1 LGLLRLIIEQGSKI
15 KFYPFIFKFFM
26 LFFCCSSI
34 LILWQQYIKKVFIKK
49 DYYWINILKKEEAKL
64 KSQVF
69 VTPAKSKL
77 TILEFST
84 WEKYKSVSTES
95 ICINNK
101 LFYLLLLVLGWFILI
116 MVSGLIIFIAF
127 IFTFIFI
134 FVFVIVFIVVFY
146 FTLIFIL

>member
-1 LGLLRLIIEQGSKI
+1 
-15 KFYPFIFKFFM
+15 
-26 LFFCCSSI
+26 
-34 LILWQQYIKKVFIKK
+34 
-49 DYYWINILKKEEAKL
+49 
-64 KSQVF
+64 
-69 VTPAKSKL
+69 
-77 TILEFST
+77 
-84 WEKYKSVSTES
+84 VSTES
-95 ICINNK
+95 ICIINK